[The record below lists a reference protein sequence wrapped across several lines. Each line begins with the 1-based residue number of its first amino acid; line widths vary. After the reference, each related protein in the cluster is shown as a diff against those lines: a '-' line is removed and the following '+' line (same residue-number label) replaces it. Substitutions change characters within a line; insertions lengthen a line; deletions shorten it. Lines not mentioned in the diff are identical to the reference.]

1 MNHLPSN
8 LLSAAGFKHG
18 FSLAPYD
25 AKQASNQEDVKRLC
39 ADLGIRFDDLRQV
52 EQVHGSRVVF
62 TRDLAR
68 SFEEKADA
76 VIATAGQAAGIR
88 VADCVPILVASLASG
103 NVAAIH
109 AGWPGLVAGVIRTSI
124 TALRECGGT
133 HGKGE
138 TSQAGLIAAIG
149 PHIGPCCFEVG
160 DDVAKKIVAAVGS
173 LSVLA
178 TPKEMPNR
186 ESGSPEAKPHIDLG
200 RAARLE
206 LQRMGVRLIEDV
218 AGCTKCGGSAFHSY
232 RGQGEKAGRHL
243 AVIAART

>member
-109 AGWPGLVAGVIRTSI
+109 AGWPGLVAGVIRTSLS
-124 TALRECGGT
+124 ALRKCGRSPD
-133 HGKGE
+133 GE
-138 TSQAGLIAAIG
+138 DSDAGLIAAIG

-173 LSVLA
+173 ASVLA
-178 TPKEMPNR
+178 PPKNMVR
-186 ESGSPEAKPHIDLG
+186 EGDLNEIKPHIDLG
-200 RAARLE
+200 LAARLE
-206 LQRMGVRLIEDV
+206 LERMGVRLIEDV

-243 AVIAART
+243 AVIAARS